1 MFDDDSKF
9 YLEQKQYNK
18 VGVDYGVDYGAD
30 YGADYDAKVDIILI
44 HAPFCSFVFCK
55 KTAKLLFSLLNIC

>member
-18 VGVDYGVDYGAD
+18 VGI
-30 YGADYDAKVDIILI
+30 DYDAKVDIILI
-44 HAPFCSFVFCK
+44 HTSFCSFVFCK
-55 KTAKLLFSLLNIC
+55 KTIKHLFFALNIC